1 MDYYSSQ
8 ISKLIEELSRLP
20 GIGAK
25 SAGRLAFHII
35 NMPKEQVEQLAAT
48 LVDARNNVRYCK
60 QCFARLLTKNYAR
73 SVPARSGIIR
83 RSWLWKIPEILRLM
97 KRLENIT
104 VCTMYFMAQFPR
116 CLGSDLEISG

>member
-48 LVDARNNVRYCK
+48 LVAASNA
-60 QCFARLLTKNYAR
+60 ARLLTKNYAR

-83 RSWLWKIPEILRLM
+83 RSWLWKIPEILQLM